1 MFHRK
6 RGLVRMDKT
15 TQQILAI
22 LPLALIAITV
32 TRDIIS
38 SLIILSIIYIGYNY
52 YLKYKEVK
60 HDTKN

>member
-1 MFHRK
+1 MN
-6 RGLVRMDKT
+6 KT
-15 TQQILAI
+15 IQQILAI

-52 YLKYKEVK
+52 YLKRKGGKEN
-60 HDTKN
+60 DKN